1 MFPDIYRYDDQPH
14 RRLYY
19 EHKRRFSIS
28 LPEGEYLAEFLSA
41 DLQETWPKFA
51 LSTWEG
57 IPSCDGH
64 LSPPNLTL
72 VEPPAIC
79 NSLTLNEDMEL
90 GTYGWYHRSSSSD
103 TKNGELVV
111 AEGEGIDGS
120 VALRY
125 YNRTSN
131 YHGAYTINIILFAC
145 DIDMYISHTTSFIP
159 FLTGI
164 L

>member
-1 MFPDIYRYDDQPH
+1 MFPDIYKYDDQPH

-19 EHKRRFSIS
+19 ERLRRFSIS
-28 LPEGEYLAEFLSA
+28 LPEGEYHADFIS

-51 LSTWEG
+51 LPVWEG

-64 LSPPNLTL
+64 LLPSNLTL
-72 VEPPAIC
+72 VEPPANC
-79 NSLTLNEDMEL
+79 DSLTLNEDMEL
-90 GTYGWYHRSSSSD
+90 GTYGWYHRSDSSN

-131 YHGAYTINIILFAC
+131 YHGAYTIDVLLFAC
-145 DIDMYISHTTSFIP
+145 DIECISHTTSFIP
-159 FLTGI
+159 LLTGI